1 MKWQVDTWRV
11 GSAALQVFF
20 FTFHILLFFH
30 HVIDNV
36 ILLFEIF
43 MSLISF
49 TTSLVVCSLGTLY
62 QI

>member
-20 FTFHILLFFH
+20 TFHILLFFH
-30 HVIDNV
+30 HIINNV

-43 MSLISF
+43 ISLVSF